1 MNPTVNLNPLCL
13 ALNGRH
19 LTLTR
24 KTTAAYLKKAVM
36 ATIEYPCRQRAG
48 RYHRLLHAMISVDDT
63 GLERT

>member
-48 RYHRLLHAMISVDDT
+48 RYHRLLHAM
-63 GLERT
+63 